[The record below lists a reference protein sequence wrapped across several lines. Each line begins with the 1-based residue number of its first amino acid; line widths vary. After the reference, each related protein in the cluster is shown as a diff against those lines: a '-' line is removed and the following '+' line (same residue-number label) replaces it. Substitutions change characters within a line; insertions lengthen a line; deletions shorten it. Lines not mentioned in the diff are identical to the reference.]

1 MKTILRLILFS
12 FALASSALA
21 AANSYANAAL
31 TNTAV
36 SVKVAPTTPYA
47 AFVQVL
53 HYNVANTNAAPVYVQ
68 FFDALVANVTPGTT
82 APLFFLAVPAAGV
95 LDGEFPV
102 PPAFSTAL
110 VICVATTPA
119 GGTAP
124 AATVPITLH
133 YQ

>member
-1 MKTILRLILFS
+1 MKNILRLILFAAFFS
-12 FALASSALA
+12 PAFA
-21 AANSYANAAL
+21 AANPYANAAL

-53 HYNVANTNAAPVYVQ
+53 HYNVSNTNSTPVYIQ

-82 APLFFLAVPAAGV
+82 APTFFLAVPGNGV

-110 VICVATTPA
+110 VICATTTPA

-124 AATVPITLH
+124 GLAVPITLH